1 MLCLPSNGRT
11 GFNIDGVGAA
21 IFAGCAFFL
30 VPLAD
35 RLSIRM
41 LGVPLWQPFARNPDY
56 FVTGPPATASPST
69 KRVATSDVVVVG
81 LSTTMSNCNVCS
93 TINMLPPF
101 THGELSGSGVM
112 GDCAYQL

>member
-11 GFNIDGVGAA
+11 GFNIDGVGAT

-35 RLSIRM
+35 RLSITM
-41 LGVPLWQPFARNPDY
+41 LGVPLWQPFARNHGY
-56 FVTGPPATASPST
+56 FVTGPPATTSSST
-69 KRVATSDVVVVG
+69 KRVATSDAVVVG
-81 LSTTMSNCNVCS
+81 LSTTMSCNVCS
-93 TINMLPPF
+93 TINMLSPF

-112 GDCAYQL
+112 GNCTYQL